1 MENLKTINNSVSA
14 SSRFLGRTYGWMAFA
29 LLISSV
35 VAYFT
40 SLFMF
45 VPTSDGR
52 LALSTFG
59 ALLFGNRGMG
69 FIILS
74 ILEIVVVIFLSAKI
88 RTISV
93 GAAVFSFIFYALLN
107 GLTLSSIFTVYDI
120 ASVANAFLATSLT
133 FFVMSIYGSKTKSN
147 LAKAGKYL
155 MMGLIGIILAS
166 VLHFVIAFFTKAP
179 LKMLDLLISIATV
192 VIFTGLTAYDSQKV
206 LAISKSASDSDAYK
220 KIAIIAALELYLDFI
235 NILLALLKLF
245 GRRRDD

>member
-52 LALSTFG
+52 TFG

-120 ASVANAFLATSLT
+120 TSVANAFLATSLT